1 MRRVLII
8 LGIAT
13 IACATAFAGDVDFSV
28 KVGEFPVTSRPEDPR
43 KEARLALWNDPM
55 NRLLYHFNQN
65 LSWTVR
71 GTMPGTE
78 RVGGAVIS
86 VKAQP
91 GVPLTILTDSVPT
104 SFSLGKKD
112 LSEIKWPWIDEQE
125 FSAMPLEQQLSV
137 LLGQRLVPQ

>member
-1 MRRVLII
+1 MRRALIT
-8 LGIAT
+8 LGIVT
-13 IACATAFAGDVDFSV
+13 IAGAAAFAGDVDFSV
-28 KVGEFPVTSRPEDPR
+28 EVGEFPVTARPDPR

-55 NRLLYHFNQN
+55 NRLLYHYHQN
-65 LSWTVR
+65 LSWTIR

-91 GVPLTILTDSVPT
+91 GVPLAILTDSIPS

-112 LSEIKWPWIDEQE
+112 LSEIRWPWIDERE

-137 LLGQRLVPQ
+137 LLGRRLVPQ